1 MNEGASAS
9 GCGRTG
15 MRYEKEMQIAEG
27 IGNGMEWGR
36 KGRGAPVAI
45 GLSPFSRSLNKRCPL
60 VTSECVGRSVGMRI
74 CQPSSYPFSFPAS
87 ERNAPISSGGASA
100 EVVST
105 RTELGKRTTQ

>member
-1 MNEGASAS
+1 
-9 GCGRTG
+9 

-74 CQPSSYPFSFPAS
+74 FQPSSYPFSFPAS
-87 ERNAPISSGGASA
+87 ERDAPISSGGASA